1 MRTNSL
7 FPGGPDVSVLGV
19 RVAAPPMAPWPL
31 YGVQCLYEVRR
42 LNEAPT
48 LEMLQAALAG
58 GVSFFDT
65 DWASG
70 NGHAE
75 EVLGKALRGQSAVIS
90 TKGGPRFDF
99 SGRLIHD
106 NSRANLMNQ
115 CEDSRQR
122 LSVNS
127 IDLYSVYGHDEA
139 TELKQTARGLA
150 DLAHNGRV
158 AALGAA
164 ELPLE
169 ALSPLVDLAPVKV
182 VQAECSLLV
191 PNAEMRAFCCERA
204 LGFVASSVLA
214 HGILAGQFTGNEQ
227 FPEID
232 PTRAG
237 PLFNP
242 PLFEHAVAFA
252 RKLAEFA
259 HDRGTT
265 REVLAIAWVLRQ
277 AGVTSALLE
286 PRDAQELH
294 TWLRAGELELSE
306 ADAVAMP
313 DLLKSS
319 M

>member
-19 RVAAPPMAPWPL
+19 RVAAPPMSPWPL
-31 YGVQCLYEVRR
+31 YGAQCLYEVRR
-42 LNEAPT
+42 LNESPT
-48 LEMLQAALAG
+48 LEMLQAALDG

-75 EVLGKALRGQSAVIS
+75 EVLGKALRGRGAVVS
-90 TKGGPRFDF
+90 SKGGPRFDF

-122 LSVNS
+122 LGVNS
-127 IDLYSVYGHDEA
+127 IDLYSVNGHDDA
-139 TELKQTARGLA
+139 TEPKQTARGLT

-158 AALGAA
+158 VALGAA
-164 ELPLE
+164 DVPLE
-169 ALSPLVDLAPVKV
+169 PLRPLLDLAPIKV

-191 PNAEMRAFCCERA
+191 PNAEMRAFCRERA
-204 LGFVASSVLA
+204 LGFVATGVLA
-214 HGILAGQFTGNEQ
+214 HGIFAGQFTGKET

-232 PTRAG
+232 PMRAG

-242 PLFEHAVAFA
+242 PMFEHAVAYA

-259 HDRGTT
+259 QDRGTT

-277 AGVTSALLE
+277 TGVTCALLE
-286 PRDAQELH
+286 PRDAQEARA
-294 TWLRAGELELSE
+294 WLKAGEIELSE
-306 ADAVAMP
+306 ADANAMP
-313 DLLKSS
+313 DLLKST
-319 M
+319 